1 MFDLSQITNAIGGY
15 ANQANQAIAGAPILN
30 SIFAA
35 LGDPTA
41 LEAQRVNA
49 AQPAEGQMGPP
60 PEAFARAEAMAKPKA
75 AVPQGAQSLIA
86 KALGMSDGV
95 GQQTNS
101 MPSPSMPSIA
111 RSGNFN
117 QVQLPNL
124 PFNALLQQRA
134 GRQRG

>member
-1 MFDLSQITNAIGGY
+1 MFDLNAITQAIGGY
-15 ANQANQAIAGAPILN
+15 ANQANSAIAGAPILN

-41 LEAQRVNA
+41 LEQQRVGA
-49 AQPAEGQMGPP
+49 AQPAQGEMGPP
-60 PEAFARAEAMAKPKA
+60 VEAFNRVEDMAKPKA
-75 AVPQGAQSLIA
+75 AVPQGAQGLIA
-86 KALGMSDGV
+86 KALGMSDSV
-95 GQQTNS
+95 GQTPDR

-117 QVQLPNL
+117 APQMPGAL

-134 GRQRG
+134 NRQR